1 MACYFLWETFEN
13 LLKVISKT
21 SSGIIY
27 RNVNSFWKNL
37 EHDDI
42 FWCKRGELKEVN
54 KVTWVIDSSGVVLT
68 LKDIEDEKE
77 SNGSRGK

>member
-1 MACYFLWETFEN
+1 MN
-13 LLKVISKT
+13 IS
-21 SSGIIY
+21 I
-27 RNVNSFWKNL
+27 V
-37 EHDDI
+37 E
-42 FWCKRGELKEVN
+42 EVN